1 MVIRQITG
9 LNSSHSNL
17 TSFRFPIF
25 KEIIQKPFMINFF
38 RKTRKKMA
46 DDNPPDGRAGKPMK
60 YLRYAIGEI
69 VLVVVGILIALQI
82 NTWNEERKESVQE
95 NQLLKEL
102 SLNLQSNIEEFNKNI
117 NFQNSSIQGIDILLG
132 HLESDKPYHDSLSFY
147 FRGLIYLEQI
157 VVSRSAYE
165 TLKSVGLKNIRS
177 DSLRREIIDL
187 FEMTYPNIVNLI
199 RDVAMQRYGAKQ
211 TNIDKYFRTNRELE
225 AVPID
230 YEALKQNQE
239 FINWIY
245 NLRSWK
251 NAVRQMNG
259 DLIDPTETLIDH
271 INNLT
276 ISKN

>member
-1 MVIRQITG
+1 
-9 LNSSHSNL
+9 
-17 TSFRFPIF
+17 
-25 KEIIQKPFMINFF
+25 MINFF
-38 RKTRKKMA
+38 RKTRKKLA
-46 DDNPPDGRAGKPMK
+46 DDNKPMK
-60 YLRYAIGEI
+60 YMRYAIGEI
-69 VLVVVGILIALQI
+69 VLVVIGILIALQI

-117 NFQNSSIQGIDILLG
+117 NFQNSSIQGIDILLD
-132 HLESDKPYHDSLSFY
+132 HLETDKPYHDSLSFY

-199 RDVAMQRYGAKQ
+199 RDVAMQRYGTKL

>member
-1 MVIRQITG
+1 
-9 LNSSHSNL
+9 
-17 TSFRFPIF
+17 
-25 KEIIQKPFMINFF
+25 
-38 RKTRKKMA
+38 MA
-46 DDNPPDGRAGKPMK
+46 DDNKPLK
-60 YLRYAIGEI
+60 YIRYAVGEI
-69 VLVVVGILIALQI
+69 VLVVIGILIALQI